1 MKTAFTECFG
11 IEIPIV
17 QAPMAGGPT
26 TPELVVAVSEAG
38 GLGSLA
44 GGYLSPGELAKQI
57 DAVRAKT
64 NKPFAVNLF
73 VPQALHASAG
83 ADAQVMWDALKS
95 VRDTLGVSAA
105 VLPTWSV
112 DDHFAEKVEVVLDQ
126 RVPIV
131 SFTFGLPDAEVI
143 RRFKEEGRLLVCS
156 ATSVAEARLLEANGM
171 DAIVAQGSE
180 AGGHRGAF
188 LEDGGRSLIGTTA
201 LIPQVVDAVN
211 VPVLA
216 AGGVMDG
223 RGLAAVLALGAAG
236 AQMGTAF
243 LRASESGAHTLLQQA
258 LLEREETETVVTRAL
273 TGKYAR
279 GFRTTF
285 IDQLE
290 AGETPIPDY
299 PIQHALTS
307 PLRKAA
313 AAAMDASFMSL
324 WAGQGHRMAASQG
337 AGDLVVR
344 FAREAKG
351 IFARFCENS
360 EGR

>member
-83 ADAQVMWDALKS
+83 SDAQVMWDALKS

-156 ATSVAEARLLEANGM
+156 ATSVAEARC
-171 DAIVAQGSE
+171 
-180 AGGHRGAF
+180 
-188 LEDGGRSLIGTTA
+188 
-201 LIPQVVDAVN
+201 
-211 VPVLA
+211 
-216 AGGVMDG
+216 
-223 RGLAAVLALGAAG
+223 
-236 AQMGTAF
+236 
-243 LRASESGAHTLLQQA
+243 LRQTGW
-258 LLEREETETVVTRAL
+258 TR
-273 TGKYAR
+273 
-279 GFRTTF
+279 
-285 IDQLE
+285 
-290 AGETPIPDY
+290 
-299 PIQHALTS
+299 
-307 PLRKAA
+307 
-313 AAAMDASFMSL
+313 L
-324 WAGQGHRMAASQG
+324 WR
-337 AGDLVVR
+337 
-344 FAREAKG
+344 REARRADTAG
-351 IFARFCENS
+351 RFS
-360 EGR
+360 KMVAGR